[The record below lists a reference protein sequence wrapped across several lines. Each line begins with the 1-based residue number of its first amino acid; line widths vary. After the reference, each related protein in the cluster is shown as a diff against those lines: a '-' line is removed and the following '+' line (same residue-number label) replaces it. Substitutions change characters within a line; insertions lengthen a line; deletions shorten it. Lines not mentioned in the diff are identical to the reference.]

1 MAQSDTTD
9 MSIEGRVSTPP
20 PAQGVL
26 ETREKAAPAPT
37 HAATSTSTTEGVGD
51 RHRDAQQKQSAS
63 GAARKDA
70 FASSPQKPHMKN
82 KNTPASSSSS
92 KKQQNKPASISFHK
106 TMLPLNK
113 KVLFPTSRTAS
124 PTTAE
129 KDEQMSSP
137 SAAIPSGMKILKTHS
152 RENGGAQSGRRG
164 SFTGNSSRG
173 RRRNSG
179 SFHSSMTGAHDV
191 EVTKIAFRK
200 MYYLMEE
207 LFNAELKQYLKPDFT
222 FFDIGCAPGGASQF
236 LLDRAP
242 MSRGYGFTLREE
254 KGGFPLTLRA
264 YGRYVIQYG
273 DLLENPD
280 EVGVAQCL
288 DYVNLVF
295 ADAQL
300 LLHPGA
306 THQNGK
312 SNVRGGGGGGNGGSS
327 SYGSDA
333 LLLKAGDQEAR
344 ICLLTSQVITGLY
357 NLREHGTFVI
367 RLYAYGSEMC
377 RNESRLVFL
386 LMQYFHSVKPW
397 KSSTYHASDLSF
409 YLVCA
414 GFNRKRFAEDRMYNR
429 MLTGYRRFYRL
440 CTDSRLLRLRDE
452 MLQRQRKR
460 DEAVGLAAEVK
471 DDGGAG
477 TGASGEERNEKGNG
491 KGSGNN
497 KGACV
502 VPSAKRGFKAYKHKW
517 EHGESPDVKLCQS
530 QLSPLPKLEA
540 RQKVL
545 DELHMMLERENRT
558 ATVVDTQSQSSTLGV
573 TGDEEAPE
581 RGSTKAAVDEQEV
594 EDADL
599 IMVVDEVE
607 EDEDENDSTQARE
620 GHVGDGKSKA
630 KTSKGEDGEDGWIIV
645 EKEEEMNELRV
656 HVAGAVDIKKSSA
669 AQEGPAGTGDGTG
682 VEGVVKKMDVEQVE
696 GQLQD
701 VSDASTPAANKD
713 HDSNGNPLVL
723 RMRPR
728 TFSSPDLLQE
738 CEFSLKEEKAEG
750 LLVGKAGEQDLA
762 KFEQD
767 SEDGEQVPFTEDD
780 EESTNGDEEERQE
793 AERGTAPNDILDQLE
808 SDSEFEDEDLQ
819 GEDDNDTDKEQQ
831 EQLQAE
837 VSKSIE
843 HLADTIMGTTLSKE
857 GGGDDTATAGT
868 GHSALK
874 QSETASTA
882 FCNNSDCMNSVN
894 SVNSS
899 EAETFMDIAEVCR
912 NLGITEDHF
921 WQLANVDDP
930 AAFITPLQ
938 VVLPLQEEPP
948 RTLAQQGD
956 EVEEA
961 AAAEVVGVGGAP
973 AAMDVENQ
981 SPDASMSTTC
991 GTGGAHFLQSSTLT
1005 EPEMAVPIVD
1015 QLQGGFL
1022 AGGGATATAGDGGA
1036 LLQELLH
1043 LDQSGALATIASS
1056 GSLVHMQ
1063 SGSSFCLEQQHDMSQ
1078 LAVPDQKIDWDTAWF
1093 ANNASRAVPAPTGPM
1108 AGPGAPG
1115 AMDFTSPAQFVQS
1128 PPFARTLSN
1137 PVSRT
1142 SSVEAMSVEGGRP
1155 TPSPGWSNTTP
1166 IAPVEEHVNVYNQL
1180 PPGAGGRDPYHHLP
1194 ELPPLQ
1200 SSACNFMGN
1209 DVPAMLPSGVP
1220 LLGPVVQNKQ
1230 EGATSAH
1237 DEVAPERSNSNSLTF
1252 APTTGSGTDLIL
1264 APFVPGPAVELE
1276 IENKQ
1281 QEQVEK
1287 LQKEKPAASSSSSRS
1302 STSTF
1307 ATTKGVAIGKR
1318 SVFRLDAGKDYK
1330 PEPEMKFVDLNRAEE
1345 EYYVN
1350 RLEHVIG
1357 WVLRFAQAHKPVGGA
1372 GQQEDR

>member
-1 MAQSDTTD
+1 
-9 MSIEGRVSTPP
+9 
-20 PAQGVL
+20 
-26 ETREKAAPAPT
+26 
-37 HAATSTSTTEGVGD
+37 
-51 RHRDAQQKQSAS
+51 
-63 GAARKDA
+63 
-70 FASSPQKPHMKN
+70 
-82 KNTPASSSSS
+82 
-92 KKQQNKPASISFHK
+92 
-106 TMLPLNK
+106 
-113 KVLFPTSRTAS
+113 
-124 PTTAE
+124 
-129 KDEQMSSP
+129 
-137 SAAIPSGMKILKTHS
+137 
-152 RENGGAQSGRRG
+152 
-164 SFTGNSSRG
+164 
-173 RRRNSG
+173 
-179 SFHSSMTGAHDV
+179 MTGAHDV

-938 VVLPLQEEPP
+938 
-948 RTLAQQGD
+948 
-956 EVEEA
+956 
-961 AAAEVVGVGGAP
+961 
-973 AAMDVENQ
+973 
-981 SPDASMSTTC
+981 
-991 GTGGAHFLQSSTLT
+991 
-1005 EPEMAVPIVD
+1005 
-1015 QLQGGFL
+1015 
-1022 AGGGATATAGDGGA
+1022 
-1036 LLQELLH
+1036 ELLH